1 LTPFFNAGTQDKVRR
16 NKEDAPMM
24 KEYVHPGEQLV
35 VVLYVRD
42 IKKSGE
48 FFKTFGF
55 TLVRDEGSFMELR
68 WESSLLF
75 LEEREDGPAA
85 GSYPVGNI
93 RVMVPNV
100 DDFWALAQRLGVAVA
115 NPIGDR
121 YYGLRDF
128 VVMAPDGLNLRFATR
143 LSDLRK

>member
-1 LTPFFNAGTQDKVRR
+1 
-16 NKEDAPMM
+16 M
-24 KEYVHPGEQLV
+24 KDYVHPGEQLV

-42 IKKSGE
+42 IRKSGE

-55 TLVRDEGSFMELR
+55 NVVRDEGTFMELR

-75 LEEREDGPAA
+75 LEEREDGPAPGA
-85 GSYPVGNI
+85 YPVGNI

-100 DDFWALAQRLGVAVA
+100 DDYWALAKRLGATVA

-121 YYGLRDF
+121 YYGIRDF
-128 VVMAPDGLNLRFATR
+128 VVMGPDGLNLRFATR
-143 LSDLRK
+143 LTDLRR

>member
-1 LTPFFNAGTQDKVRR
+1 
-16 NKEDAPMM
+16 M
-24 KEYVHPGEQLV
+24 KEYIHPGEQLV

-42 IKKSGE
+42 IKKSGD

-55 TLVRDEGSFMELR
+55 TVVRDEGTFMELR

-75 LEEREDGPAA
+75 LEEREDGPAP

-93 RVMVPNV
+93 RVMVANV
-100 DDFWALAQRLGVAVA
+100 DDYWALAKRLAVPVA

-121 YYGLRDF
+121 YYGIRDF
-128 VVMAPDGLNLRFATR
+128 VVMGPDGLNLRFGTQFA
-143 LSDLRK
+143 DLRIGGGG

>member
-1 LTPFFNAGTQDKVRR
+1 
-16 NKEDAPMM
+16 M
-24 KEYVHPGEQLV
+24 KEYIHPGEQLV
-35 VVLYVRD
+35 IVLYVRD
-42 IKKSGE
+42 INKSQE

-55 TLVRDEGSFMELR
+55 TVVRNEGTFMELR

-75 LEEREDGPAA
+75 LEEREDGPTP

-100 DDFWALAQRLGVAVA
+100 DDYWSLAQTLGVPVA

-121 YYGLRDF
+121 SYGIRDF